1 MMGNNKYDYCIG
13 TNNAGLK
20 KTVSIMLNEAGFYQ
34 SGEAKNIPEFLRIL
48 RLTQPWLAIIDTAIP
63 PGNIRQLAAI
73 IEEDGLSAA
82 LFIDTGKTSI
92 NGYMLLRWP
101 VETQVLSAV
110 TETLC
115 LEYARKK
122 TLKKQIWGLEKK
134 LINRKEIEKAKGI
147 LMQNME
153 VDEDQAYRYLQTQ
166 SMEKRI
172 TMIEMARAVIANPGD
187 YSS

>member
-1 MMGNNKYDYCIG
+1 M
-13 TNNAGLK
+13 
-20 KTVSIMLNEAGFYQ
+20 
-34 SGEAKNIPEFLRIL
+34 PE
-48 RLTQPWLAIIDTAIP
+48 
-63 PGNIRQLAAI
+63 
-73 IEEDGLSAA
+73 
-82 LFIDTGKTSI
+82 
-92 NGYMLLRWP
+92 
-101 VETQVLSAV
+101 
-110 TETLC
+110 
-115 LEYARKK
+115 KK

-153 VDEDQAYRYLQTQ
+153 VDEDQAYRYLQTH